1 MKQELER
8 IQIPDEHGAR
18 ERSWAVV
25 SAAFAE
31 REPQPRRRS
40 WKPVAAVALAVVVVA
55 GLLSPP
61 GRAVLD
67 EIRQVVGV
75 EGSAPAL
82 FSLPAPGRLLVTADS
97 GVWVVDED
105 GSKRLLGDYREAS
118 WSPFG
123 RFVVATRANELVALT
138 PDGTVRW
145 SLARPDVRLPRW
157 GGSRTDTRIA
167 YFSARAAAGRR
178 RRRQG
183 RSPARRRRRG
193 ARSRVAAGRRPPAR
207 VCDARRQHPRRRRRH
222 RRRDRPGRSRRACS
236 NRRLQPP
243 RRTAAGRSSAGRTRI
258 SSSSRGSAGRG
269 RSGRSRTYPPS
280 SARAR
285 FLGSKGGVARPDR
298 RRPARRAGAAARTL
312 VAGQADRGGARAR
325 RGAADPRRRLHPRER
340 VRGNRGDP
348 DPRGLAAG
356 RRPLDR
362 APVEPG
368 RLRAPPPRERARSR
382 PQPRLRRGDAA
393 RDADRTGS

>member
-8 IQIPDEHGAR
+8 IQIPDEDGAR

-82 FSLPAPGRLLVTADS
+82 FSLPAPGRLLVTAGS
-97 GVWVVDED
+97 GVWIVDED

-123 RFVVATRANELVALT
+123 RFVVAARANELVALT

-145 SLARPDVRLPRW
+145 SLARPEVRLPRW

-167 YFSARAAAGRR
+167 YFSRGQLRVVGGDGKGDRLLDAT
-178 RRRQG
+178 Q
-183 RSPARRRRRG
+183 RG

-207 VCDARRQHPRRRRRH
+207 VCDARRQRPRRRRRH
-222 RRRDRPGRSRRACS
+222 RRRRR
-236 NRRLQPP
+236 Q
-243 RRTAAGRSSAGRTRI
+243 
-258 SSSSRGSAGRG
+258 
-269 RSGRSRTYPPS
+269 
-280 SARAR
+280 
-285 FLGSKGGVARPDR
+285 
-298 RRPARRAGAAARTL
+298 
-312 VAGQADRGGARAR
+312 
-325 RGAADPRRRLHPRER
+325 
-340 VRGNRGDP
+340 
-348 DPRGLAAG
+348 
-356 RRPLDR
+356 
-362 APVEPG
+362 
-368 RLRAPPPRERARSR
+368 
-382 PQPRLRRGDAA
+382 
-393 RDADRTGS
+393 